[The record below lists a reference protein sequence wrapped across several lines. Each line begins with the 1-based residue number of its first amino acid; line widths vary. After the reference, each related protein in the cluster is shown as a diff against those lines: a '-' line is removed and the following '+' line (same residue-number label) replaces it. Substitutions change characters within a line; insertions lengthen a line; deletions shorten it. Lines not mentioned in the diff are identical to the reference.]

1 MKAIFEAY
9 TSQEKLAP
17 LVREIGWS
25 HNLAFNVPFRAN
37 ARPAAALWR
46 IRALRPG
53 PSALARDWPE
63 KPALAAPRGQRPSIR
78 RLRFALRRMMPGSPD
93 HGAATSPLLF
103 SPLSFFLRPTTPV
116 PPRRSARGYPAR
128 RSGISTTVTV
138 RRASPR
144 WSPSERRARLLKSII
159 SRPGWPAFRIA
170 LQTRAMTLSSGPAI
184 STSMCGN
191 SGGFLAMLEASYK
204 TVCKLSRLRHS
215 APVSRLCSRTNTA
228 ATPHATTDFATRAA
242 SGVALRC
249 GRAAIFLQC
258 HQWLKNMWMSLLP
271 MSLLKRSADLHPVL
285 LGASLRDRATLPSPL
300 RGLGPPG
307 GYPSRLRSLRS
318 LRAPLARRLA
328 ALPPSPARRSTIHCT
343 AMPQPHRADAT
354 RRAFRVPRPAHP
366 RQLRWRRALPGRF
379 ACSAVAFPQTT
390 RRARCRCRLR
400 RTPATAQQLALKPR
414 TSSRRE
420 TGARLAPAPVP
431 LPSNRS
437 PLQKA
442 HAHAPL
448 RLFPQKQQPP
458 SALRLYRVPFSFAV
472 RIAALFSHHTHLGC
486 PVHQVRACHA
496 VPCARG
502 DKYGLQIVGASEC
515 VPHTS

>member
-9 TSQEKLAP
+9 TGQEKLAP

-25 HNLAFNVPFRAN
+25 LNLAFNVPFRAN

-249 GRAAIFLQC
+249 GCTAFIQQC
-258 HQWLKNMWMSLLP
+258 CQWLDKMRMSLLP
-271 MSLLKRSADLHPVL
+271 MPVGFSVVSLRNRSANLYPVL

-328 ALPPSPARRSTIHCT
+328 ALPPSPTRPSTIHFT
-343 AMPQPHRADAT
+343 KMPQPQRALAT
-354 RRAFRVPRPAHP
+354 RRAFRVPRPARP
-366 RQLRWRRALPGRF
+366 RQLRWRRALPRHF
-379 ACSAVAFPQTT
+379 AYPAVAFPQTT

-400 RTPATAQQLALKPR
+400 RTPATAQQLAFAPR

-431 LPSNRS
+431 LSSNRS
-437 PLQKA
+437 PSPTMPTLMRRYGFS
-442 HAHAPL
+442 PRNNS
-448 RLFPQKQQPP
+448 RLLPFAYTAQPFP
-458 SALRLYRVPFSFAV
+458 SLYA
-472 RIAALFSHHTHLGC
+472 
-486 PVHQVRACHA
+486 
-496 VPCARG
+496 
-502 DKYGLQIVGASEC
+502 
-515 VPHTS
+515 